1 MKNGRHQLK
10 TFLLIAVWRVVEV
23 FGKEHSFIMFFPE
36 NILNQNL
43 HITALVVLSIILCLR
58 LWGQFF
64 KGLRIVL
71 FCDNM
76 AACQIINSGKS
87 RFQILQDF
95 LREKKGSERRE
106 MGSTFHLLCP
116 GYSEP
121 LTPNRQWEI
130 FIYACNT
137 KFV

>member
-95 LREKKGSERRE
+95 LREKKRQRKEGD
-106 MGSTFHLLCP
+106 GLHLSSSMP
-116 GYSEP
+116 
-121 LTPNRQWEI
+121 RIQ
-130 FIYACNT
+130 
-137 KFV
+137 